1 MAFKI
6 EIRINRHLPGGS
18 MARRKEPRWASDPLT
33 RQEERQ
39 YGFYWYSALWR
50 VLREVLILV
59 AALVLVFGLLS
70 GVYNGIEENY
80 FSAVDAADNT
90 EFAFSVESGQSLTR
104 VATNLEEAG
113 LIKNSTVFKYYCDF
127 IGFGQKIQS
136 GDYQIQKS
144 MNIIEIAEL
153 LTTGDGKPLTSMIT
167 VIPGWTVEDVADM
180 LVKEGIFDDTAAFL
194 SLCRSGDG
202 LTDYYFI
209 LEELETDRVAE
220 RRYLLEGYLAPDTY
234 EVYRDTT
241 PTAVLKILLDQ
252 TDVVFEYAWQQRA
265 EELGMTMD
273 EVLTL
278 ASMIE
283 REAKTEDFTK
293 VSAVFHNR
301 LKKNMTLGSDVTIQ
315 YITNESRMVLS
326 TSDLAISSPYNT
338 YTNTGLPLGPI
349 CNPSPDAIYAA
360 LYPDTVFV
368 AEQYLYFCAKDP
380 ASGELAFSKTLEE
393 HNAAVAIYKPLWDAY
408 DLEHGYN

>member
-1 MAFKI
+1 
-6 EIRINRHLPGGS
+6 
-18 MARRKEPRWASDPLT
+18 MARRKYTRSAYDPET

-50 VLREVLILV
+50 VLRAVLIWV

-70 GVYNGIEENY
+70 GVYNAIDENY
-80 FSAVDAADNT
+80 ISAVDAADNT
-90 EFAFSVESGQSLTR
+90 EVPFSVESGQSLTR

-113 LIKNSTVFKYYCDF
+113 LIKNRSVFKYYCDF

-136 GDYQIQKS
+136 GDYLIKRN
-144 MNIIEIAEL
+144 MNIFEIAEL
-153 LTTGDGKPLTSMIT
+153 LTTGDGKPLTAMIT
-167 VIPGWTVEDVADM
+167 VIPGWTVKDVADM
-180 LVKEGIFDDTAAFL
+180 LVEEGIFDDTAAFL
-194 SLCRSGDG
+194 ALCRSGDG

-209 LEELETDRVAE
+209 REELETDRVSE
-220 RRYLLEGYLAPDTY
+220 RKYLLEGYLAPDTY
-234 EVYRDTT
+234 EIYRDTT
-241 PTAVLKILLDQ
+241 PTAVLKKLLDQ
-252 TDVVFEYAWQQRA
+252 TDVVLDYAWQQRA
-265 EELGMTMD
+265 EEIGMTMD

-283 REAKTEDFTK
+283 KEAKTDDFTK

-315 YITNESRMVLS
+315 YITDESRMVLS

-349 CNPSPDAIYAA
+349 CNPSPDSIYAA

-380 ASGELAFSKTLEE
+380 ASGELVFSKTLEE
-393 HNAAVAIYKPLWDAY
+393 HNAAVAIYKPLWEAY
-408 DLEHGYN
+408 DQERGYD